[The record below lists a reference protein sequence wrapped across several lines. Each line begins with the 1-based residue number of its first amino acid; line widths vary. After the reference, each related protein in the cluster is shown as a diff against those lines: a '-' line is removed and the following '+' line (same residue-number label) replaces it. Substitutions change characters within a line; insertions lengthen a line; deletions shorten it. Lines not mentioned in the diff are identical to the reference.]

1 MDCKRSCVLLE
12 ESVPF
17 SCPSPLLCRP
27 VPQRPPRRGALLCVC
42 GGSRDPPAAP
52 SPARAGGRRRVRSRG
67 WMGGGALLAGLGAG
81 GGCLGAQ
88 TAVGFVSL
96 VCGVRACPCRPA
108 VRLPDGEARRG
119 LSRRPR
125 SRCPLR
131 RAAGEPPSPRSLTG
145 LPPSSGPLSSAWAA
159 ARSVDSRVTEQWTRQ
174 QRPRRPWGPWR
185 WRRGR
190 SWWGSG
196 SCAWRWAKRRGRSA
210 GRAAAAGG
218 AGERGSS
225 ERCHTGTA
233 AIRTWR

>member
-17 SCPSPLLCRP
+17 SCPSLRSSAGP
-27 VPQRPPRRGALLCVC
+27 VPQRLPRRGALLCVC
-42 GGSRDPPAAP
+42 GGSWDPLPRLPPPPA
-52 SPARAGGRRRVRSRG
+52 PAEGDALAAAGGREAEHSWPG
-67 WMGGGALLAGLGAG
+67 SAPA
-81 GGCLGAQ
+81 CLGAQ

-96 VCGVRACPCRPA
+96 VCGVRACPCRPS
-108 VRLPDGEARRG
+108 VRLRDGEVRRG

-125 SRCPLR
+125 SQCPLR
-131 RAAGEPPSPRSLTG
+131 RAAGAPRVRARFTG

-159 ARSVDSRVTEQWTRQ
+159 DRSVDSRVTEQRPRQ

-196 SCAWRWAKRRGRSA
+196 SYAWRWAKRRGRSA